1 MNKKHQDFYQYLR
14 ERVVNWAQ
22 KHNTGEN
29 KWVDFLLFAP
39 DLFHLLCKMAIDSR
53 VESSDKA
60 KLLVAVTYFISPL
73 DLMPELFLGPLGFI
87 DDIALAAYVL
97 NELLNRDYQDIIQE
111 HWAGSDDVLGVIK
124 RIIDAADE
132 MLGSGLWKKIRRYMS
147 NK

>member
-1 MNKKHQDFYQYLR
+1 MNKEQQDFYQYLR
-14 ERVVNWAQ
+14 QRIQNWA
-22 KHNTGEN
+22 KKRTTD
-29 KWVDFLLFAP
+29 KDAWIDYLLFAP
-39 DLFHLLCKMAIDSR
+39 DLFHLLCKMLIDRR

-73 DLMPELFLGPLGFI
+73 DLMPELFLGPIGFV

-97 NELLNRDYQDIIQE
+97 NDLLNKNYQDIIQE
-111 HWAGSDDVLGVIK
+111 HWAGSDDVLDVIK